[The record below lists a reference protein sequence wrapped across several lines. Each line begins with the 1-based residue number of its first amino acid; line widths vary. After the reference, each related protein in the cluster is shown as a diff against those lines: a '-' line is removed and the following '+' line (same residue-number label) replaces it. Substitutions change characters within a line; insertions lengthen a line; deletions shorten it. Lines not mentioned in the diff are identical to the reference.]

1 MSNLIKAVY
10 FSVDP
15 SKVRK
20 IDSDENVEAFIPSI
34 FDQSAE
40 EEEGSGFQP
49 FDMSSMDHI
58 DEDSGEILS
67 FSKHMAEE
75 DEEDFGEDISEEDYE
90 VFAER
95 MKAEREEILE
105 DARTNAEQ
113 ILAAA
118 HADAERIRED
128 ARMKGF
134 VQGTEEAKAQYQ
146 AEYNSRREEL
156 EEDFRQRFEDL
167 DNEKKNLEPVFANLV
182 VSLVRKLTGVICE
195 DKKEVIL
202 YLIGNAVRNVGKT
215 SSIVLRV
222 SRQDIALVA
231 AKKNTLKTL
240 VRDVVSFDVVED
252 ESLTENQCI
261 IETDN
266 KIIDCSL
273 DSELENLEEQVK
285 LLVY

>member
-10 FSVDP
+10 FNVDP
-15 SKVRK
+15 TKVRK
-20 IDSDENVEAFIPSI
+20 IDSDENVEDFIPNI
-34 FDQSAE
+34 YDQPE
-40 EEEGSGFQP
+40 EPETSGFQP
-49 FDMSSMDHI
+49 FDTGLLTHI
-58 DEDSGEILS
+58 SPDDDLPES
-67 FSKHMAEE
+67 FQEE
-75 DEEDFGEDISEEDYE
+75 VEVPDGDYE
-90 VFAER
+90 AFSER
-95 MKAEREEILE
+95 MQAEREEILE
-105 DARTNAEQ
+105 DARMSAEQ

-134 VQGTEEAKAQYQ
+134 VQGTEEAKAQYH
-146 AEYNSRREEL
+146 AEYEQMKEELQADYGQKFEEL
-156 EEDFRQRFEDL
+156 ED
-167 DNEKKNLEPVFANLV
+167 EKKNLEPVFANLV

-195 DKKEVIL
+195 DKREVVL
-202 YLIGNAVRNVGKT
+202 YLIGNAIRNVGKT

-222 SRQDIALVA
+222 SRQDIALVT
-231 AKKNTLKTL
+231 AKKGTLKSL
-240 VRDVVSFDVVED
+240 VKDVISFDVVED

-273 DSELENLEEQVK
+273 DSELQNLEEQIK